1 MLSNKDFSSKIY
13 IHSLVILMGLCFFLS
28 CKQAPPIESSTE
40 GNSVIYARGFDI
52 EEKGDYQLLHFFRHY
67 EKAVDT
73 LTYQLVPKSVSIE
86 KDEHALEVIEIPVD
100 KIISLASPY
109 AAMLE
114 RLNALDKLVAIDQ
127 GDFVYS
133 TAIRD
138 KLNQNELI
146 ELGGG
151 PNLDV
156 EKALKIEAEILLYS
170 AFPGSQSAK
179 LEQVASLGT
188 KTLPLAEW
196 QEYNILGRA
205 EWIKVF
211 GALLGKGAK
220 ADSIFAEIDQIYQ
233 EVVSQVKPM
242 SKKPMIISSLPF
254 KAIWSVPGGD
264 SYMAKLY
271 QDAGA
276 DYYWKD
282 QEGTASIPLSFEA
295 VYPAGL
301 EAVIWISPGAIRSY
315 KSLIVQDE
323 RFSDFSSVQNKK
335 VYHNYKRALP
345 TGGNDYWE
353 SGVINPHLIL
363 KDLVSIFH
371 PDLLPD
377 HKRVY
382 FDELEK

>member
-1 MLSNKDFSSKIY
+1 M
-13 IHSLVILMGLCFFLS
+13 S
-28 CKQAPPIESSTE
+28 CKQVAKVETPAE
-40 GNSVIYARGFDI
+40 GKSVSYAKGFDI
-52 EEKGDYQLLHFFRHY
+52 EDKGEYQLLHFFRHY
-67 EKAVDT
+67 EKQVDT
-73 LTYQLVPKSVSIE
+73 LTYQLNPRASSLEKESKVAGIIEVPIR
-86 KDEHALEVIEIPVD
+86 

-114 RLNALDKLVAIDQ
+114 KLDALDKLVAIDQ

-133 TAIRD
+133 VAVRE
-138 KLNQNELI
+138 KLSQENLA

-156 EKALKIEAEILLYS
+156 EKAIKLEADILLYS

-188 KTLPLAEW
+188 QTLPLAEW
-196 QEYNILGRA
+196 QEYSILGRA

-211 GALLGKGAK
+211 GALLGKSEE
-220 ADSIFAEIDQIYQ
+220 ADSIFAEIDQVYQ
-233 EVVSQVKPM
+233 EVVAQVKPQTER
-242 SKKPMIISSLPF
+242 PLIISSLPF

-276 DYYWKD
+276 AYYWKD
-282 QEGTASIPLSFEA
+282 HEGTASIPLSFEA

-301 EAVIWISPGAIRSY
+301 EASIWISPGAIRSY
-315 KSLIVQDE
+315 KALAAQDE
-323 RFSDFSSVQNKK
+323 RFSDFSSFQNKK
-335 VYHNYKRALP
+335 VYHNYKRSLP

-371 PDLLPD
+371 PELLPD
-377 HKRVY
+377 HSRVY
-382 FDELEK
+382 FDELAD

>member
-1 MLSNKDFSSKIY
+1 MPFYKDLSSRRY
-13 IHSLVILMGLCFFLS
+13 IHSLILLMGLCFFLS
-28 CKQAPPIESSTE
+28 CKQA
-40 GNSVIYARGFDI
+40 SVPETKTAGTSVAYAQGFDI
-52 EEKGDYQLLHFFRHY
+52 EDKGDYQLLHFFRHY
-67 EKAVDT
+67 EKAIDT
-73 LTYQLVPKSVSIE
+73 LSYQLQPRSSSLE
-86 KDEHALEVIEIPVD
+86 KDKQADALITVPVE

-114 RLNALDKLVAIDQ
+114 KLEALDKLVAIDQ

-133 TAIRD
+133 ASVRD
-138 KLNQNELI
+138 KLSQGALT

-156 EKALKIEAEILLYS
+156 EKALSLEADILLYS
-170 AFPGSQSAK
+170 AFPGSQSSK
-179 LEQVASLGT
+179 LEQLEALGT
-188 KTLPLAEW
+188 QTLPLAEW
-196 QEYNILGRA
+196 QEYSMLGRA

-211 GALLGKGAK
+211 GALLGKRK
-220 ADSIFAEIDQIYQ
+220 EADSIFLEIDQIYQ
-233 EVVSQVKPM
+233 EVVAQVKPL
-242 SKKPMIISSLPF
+242 SRQPVIISSLPF
-254 KAIWSVPGGD
+254 KGIWSVPGGD

-276 DYYWKD
+276 RYYWRD

-301 EAVIWISPGAIRSY
+301 EANIWISPGAIRSY
-315 KSLIVQDE
+315 KALIAQDE
-323 RFSDFSSVQNKK
+323 RFLDFSSVQNNK
-335 VYHNYKRALP
+335 VYHNYKRSLQ

-371 PDLLPD
+371 PELLPGYT
-377 HKRVY
+377 RVY
-382 FDELEK
+382 FEALEE

>member
-1 MLSNKDFSSKIY
+1 MLLYKDFLLRIH
-13 IHSLVILMGLCFFLS
+13 IHSLILLMGLCFFLS
-28 CKQAPPIESSTE
+28 CKQATQVEINTE
-40 GNSVIYARGFDI
+40 GKSVSYAQGFDI
-52 EEKGDYQLLHFFRHY
+52 EDRGDYQLLHLFRHY
-67 EKAVDT
+67 EKQLDT
-73 LTYQLVPKSVSIE
+73 LTYQLNPRASSIE
-86 KDEHALEVIEIPVD
+86 KDSQADGIIEIPVRS
-100 KIISLASPY
+100 IISLASPY

-114 RLNALDKLVAIDQ
+114 KLDALDKLVAIDQ

-133 TAIRD
+133 AAIRE
-138 KLNQNELI
+138 KLSQENLA

-156 EKALKIEAEILLYS
+156 EKAIKLEADVLLYS

-179 LEQVASLGT
+179 LEQLASLGT
-188 KTLPLAEW
+188 LTLPLAEW
-196 QEYNILGRA
+196 QEYSILGRA

-211 GALLGKGAK
+211 GALVGKGEE
-220 ADSIFAEIDQIYQ
+220 ADSIFSEIDQVYQ
-233 EVVSQVKPM
+233 EVVAQVKPQTER
-242 SKKPMIISSLPF
+242 PLIISSLPF

-276 DYYWKD
+276 AYYWKD
-282 QEGTASIPLSFEA
+282 HEGTASIPLSFEA

-301 EAVIWISPGAIRSY
+301 EASIWISPGAIRSY
-315 KSLIVQDE
+315 EALSAQDE

-335 VYHNYKRALP
+335 VYHNYKRSLS

-371 PDLLPD
+371 PELLPD
-377 HKRVY
+377 HSRVY
-382 FDELEK
+382 FDELAD